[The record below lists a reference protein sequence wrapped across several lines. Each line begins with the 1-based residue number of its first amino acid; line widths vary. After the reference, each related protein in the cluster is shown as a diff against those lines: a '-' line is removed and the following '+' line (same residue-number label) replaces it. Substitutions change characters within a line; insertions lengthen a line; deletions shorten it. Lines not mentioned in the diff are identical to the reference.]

1 MKLMRVGAP
10 GRERPA
16 VRMADGSVIDVSSVV
31 GDYDG
36 AWLAAGGMAALESR
50 LEEGVG
56 GFPTVNTGAD
66 SGAERIGA
74 PIARPGNILAIGLN
88 YADHAAEAGMDV
100 PTEPVLFTKA
110 PNSFCGPFDTVLI
123 PRTSVKTDWE
133 VELGVVIG
141 KEASYV
147 ADEAAALKH
156 VAGYCIVNDV
166 SERAFQLERGPTWI
180 KGKSAKTFCPTG
192 PWLVSRDEIADPQD
206 LAMKLSVNGETRQ
219 NGNTGT
225 MVFGVAHLVW
235 YLSQFMVLEAGDLI
249 ATGTPPGV
257 GMGMDPPT
265 YLAPGDVMEL
275 EIDGLGGQRQ
285 ELAQA

>member
-1 MKLMRVGAP
+1 MKLMRVGAL
-10 GRERPA
+10 GQEQPA
-16 VRMADGSVIDVSSVV
+16 VRMADGAVIDVSSVV
-31 GDYDG
+31 DEYDG

-50 LEEGVG
+50 LAEGVD
-56 GFPTVNTGAD
+56 GFPTVDITT
-66 SGAERIGA
+66 ERVGA

-100 PTEPVLFTKA
+100 PSEPVLFTKA
-110 PNSFCGPFDTVLI
+110 PSSYCGPNDTVLI

-141 KEASYV
+141 KEASYI
-147 ADEAAALKH
+147 ADEAAAMDH

-166 SERAFQLERGPTWI
+166 SERDFQINRGPTWI

-192 PWLVSRDEIADPQD
+192 PWLVSRDDIADPQA
-206 LAMKLSVNGETRQ
+206 LAMKLSVNGDSRQ
-219 NGNTGT
+219 DGSTST
-225 MVFGVAHLVW
+225 MIFGVAHLVW
-235 YLSQFMVLEAGDLI
+235 YLSQFLVLEAGDLI

-257 GMGMDPPT
+257 GMGMKPPQ

-275 EIDGLGGQRQ
+275 EIDGLGKQRQ
-285 ELAQA
+285 EVAQA

>member
-1 MKLMRVGAP
+1 MKLMRVGAL
-10 GRERPA
+10 GQEQPA
-16 VRMADGSVIDVSSVV
+16 VRMADGAVIDVSSVV
-31 GDYDG
+31 DEYDG

-50 LEEGVG
+50 LAEGVD
-56 GFPTVNTGAD
+56 GFPTVDITT
-66 SGAERIGA
+66 ERVGA

-100 PTEPVLFTKA
+100 PSEPVLFTKA
-110 PNSFCGPFDTVLI
+110 PSSYCGPNDTVLI

-141 KEASYV
+141 KEASYI
-147 ADEAAALKH
+147 ADEAAAMDH

-166 SERAFQLERGPTWI
+166 SERDFQINRGPTWI

-192 PWLVSRDEIADPQD
+192 PWLVSRDDIADPQA
-206 LAMKLSVNGETRQ
+206 LAMKLSVNGDSRQ
-219 NGNTGT
+219 DGSTST
-225 MVFGVAHLVW
+225 MIFGVAQLVW
-235 YLSQFMVLEAGDLI
+235 YLSQCLVLEAGDLI

-257 GMGMDPPT
+257 GMGMKPPQ

-275 EIDGLGGQRQ
+275 EIDGLGKQRQ
-285 ELAQA
+285 EVAQA

>member
-1 MKLMRVGAP
+1 MKLMRVGAL
-10 GRERPA
+10 GQERPA
-16 VRMADGSVIDVSSVV
+16 VRMADGAVIDVSSVV
-31 GDYDG
+31 DEYDG

-50 LEEGVG
+50 LAEGVD
-56 GFPTVNTGAD
+56 GFPTVNITT
-66 SGAERIGA
+66 ERVGA

-100 PTEPVLFTKA
+100 PSEPVLFTKA
-110 PNSFCGPFDTVLI
+110 PSSYCGPNDTVLI

-141 KEASYV
+141 KEASYI
-147 ADEAAALKH
+147 ADEAAAMDH

-166 SERAFQLERGPTWI
+166 SERDFQINRGPTWI

-192 PWLVSRDEIADPQD
+192 PWLVSRDDIADPQA
-206 LAMKLSVNGETRQ
+206 LAMKLSVNGDSRQ
-219 NGNTGT
+219 DGSTST
-225 MVFGVAHLVW
+225 MIFGVAHLVW
-235 YLSQFMVLEAGDLI
+235 YLSQFLVLEAGDLI

-257 GMGMDPPT
+257 GMGMKPPQ

-275 EIDGLGGQRQ
+275 EIDGLGKQRQ
-285 ELAQA
+285 EVAQA

>member
-10 GRERPA
+10 GRERPS
-16 VRMADGSVIDVSSVV
+16 VRMADGTVIDVSSVV
-31 GDYDG
+31 NEYDG
-36 AWLAAGGMAALESR
+36 TWLAAGGMAALESR
-50 LEEGVG
+50 LNEGIE
-56 GFPTVNTGAD
+56 GFSTVDIT
-66 SGAERIGA
+66 AERIGA

-100 PTEPVLFTKA
+100 PSEPVLFTKA
-110 PNSFCGPFDTVLI
+110 PSSYCGPNDTVLI

-141 KEASYV
+141 KEASYI
-147 ADEAAALKH
+147 ADEAAAMDH

-166 SERAFQLERGPTWI
+166 SERDFQINRGPTWI

-192 PWLVSRDEIADPQD
+192 PWLVSRDDIADPQA
-206 LAMKLSVNGETRQ
+206 LAMKLSVNGDSRQ
-219 NGNTGT
+219 DGSTST
-225 MVFGVAHLVW
+225 MIFGVAHLVW
-235 YLSQFMVLEAGDLI
+235 YLSQFLVLEAGDLI

-257 GMGMDPPT
+257 GMGMKPPQ

-275 EIDGLGGQRQ
+275 EIDGLGKQRQ
-285 ELAQA
+285 EVAQA

>member
-10 GRERPA
+10 GQERPA
-16 VRMADGSVIDVSSVV
+16 VRRADGTVIDVSSVV
-31 GDYDG
+31 KDYDG
-36 AWLAAGGMAALESR
+36 AWLAAGGMAALAAR
-50 LEEGVG
+50 LEEGVD
-56 GFPTVNTGAD
+56 GFPIVDIG
-66 SGAERIGA
+66 SERVGA

-100 PTEPVLFTKA
+100 PSEPVLFTKA
-110 PNSFCGPFDTVLI
+110 PSSYCGPNDIVLI

-141 KEASYV
+141 KEASYI
-147 ADEAAALKH
+147 ADEAAAMEY

-166 SERAFQLERGPTWI
+166 SERDFQINRGPTWI

-192 PWLVSRDEIADPQD
+192 PWLVSRDEVADPQA
-206 LAMKLSVNGETRQ
+206 LTMKLSVNGELRQ

-225 MVFGVAHLVW
+225 MIFGVAHLVW
-235 YLSQFMVLEAGDLI
+235 YLSQFLVLEAGDLI

-257 GMGMDPPT
+257 GMGMKPPR

-275 EIDGLGGQRQ
+275 EIEGLGGQRQ

>member
-1 MKLMRVGAP
+1 MKLMRVGAL
-10 GRERPA
+10 GQERPA
-16 VRMADGSVIDVSSVV
+16 VRMADGAVIDVSSVV
-31 GDYDG
+31 DEYDG

-50 LEEGVG
+50 LAEGVD
-56 GFPTVNTGAD
+56 GFPTVDITT
-66 SGAERIGA
+66 ERVGA

-100 PTEPVLFTKA
+100 PSEPVLFTKA
-110 PNSFCGPFDTVLI
+110 PSSYCGPNDTVLI

-141 KEASYV
+141 KEASYIN
-147 ADEAAALKH
+147 DEAAAMDH

-166 SERAFQLERGPTWI
+166 SERDFQINRGPTWI

-192 PWLVSRDEIADPQD
+192 PWLVSRDDIADPQA
-206 LAMKLSVNGETRQ
+206 LAMKLSVNGDSRQ
-219 NGNTGT
+219 DGSTST
-225 MVFGVAHLVW
+225 MIFGVAHLVW
-235 YLSQFMVLEAGDLI
+235 YLSQFLVLEAGDLI

-257 GMGMDPPT
+257 GMGMKPPQ

-275 EIDGLGGQRQ
+275 EIDGLGKQRQ
-285 ELAQA
+285 EVAQA

>member
-10 GRERPA
+10 GQERPA
-16 VRMADGSVIDVSSVV
+16 VRMADGAVIDVSSVV
-31 GDYDG
+31 EDYDG
-36 AWLAAGGMAALESR
+36 AWLAAGGMAALEAR
-50 LEEGVG
+50 LAEGVE
-56 GFPTVNTGAD
+56 GFPAVD
-66 SGAERIGA
+66 IGAERVGA

-100 PTEPVLFTKA
+100 PSEPVLFTKA
-110 PNSFCGPFDTVLI
+110 PSSYCGPNDTVLI

-141 KEASYV
+141 KETSYV
-147 ADEAAALKH
+147 ADEAAAMAH

-166 SERAFQLERGPTWI
+166 SERDFQINRGPTWI

-192 PWLVSRDEIADPQD
+192 PWLVSRDEIADPQA
-206 LAMKLSVNGETRQ
+206 LAMKLTVNGDIRQ
-219 NGNTGT
+219 NGNTST
-225 MVFGVAHLVW
+225 MIFGVAHLVW

-257 GMGMDPPT
+257 GMGMKPPT

-275 EIDGLGGQRQ
+275 EIDGLGSQRQ

>member
-31 GDYDG
+31 DDYNG

-50 LEEGVG
+50 LQEGVD
-56 GFPTVNTGAD
+56 GFPTVDTA
-66 SGAERIGA
+66 AEHIGA
-74 PIARPGNILAIGLN
+74 PVARPGNILAIGLN

-100 PTEPVLFTKA
+100 PSEPVLFTKA
-110 PNSFCGPFDTVLI
+110 PSSYCGPNDTVLI

-141 KEASYV
+141 KEASYI
-147 ADEAAALKH
+147 ADEAAAMEH

-166 SERAFQLERGPTWI
+166 SERDFQINRGPTWI

-192 PWLVSRDEIADPQD
+192 PWLVSRDEIADPQG
-206 LAMKLSVNGETRQ
+206 LAMKLSVNGEVRQ

-225 MVFGVAHLVW
+225 MIFGVAHLVW
-235 YLSQFMVLEAGDLI
+235 YLSQFLVMEAGDLI

-257 GMGMDPPT
+257 GMGMKPPT

-275 EIDGLGGQRQ
+275 EIDGLGSQRQ
-285 ELAQA
+285 QLAQA